1 MNEALDVEAWIEL
14 AKSNPVEYR
23 RRQAAHVLLESI
35 ARIPEL
41 RSILYLKGGALM
53 NLAYGSPRRTT
64 DIDFTTTD
72 PPKGFQHYIK
82 AELDTAMRT
91 AATSAVRR
99 AASGE
104 GSMNTFNIVLRW
116 PEIQR
121 VLVKEA

>member
-1 MNEALDVEAWIEL
+1 MI
-14 AKSNPVEYR
+14 R
-23 RRQAAHVLLESI
+23 RPS
-35 ARIPEL
+35 
-41 RSILYLKGGALM
+41 RSRNIV
-53 NLAYGSPRRTT
+53 
-64 DIDFTTTD
+64 I
-72 PPKGFQHYIK
+72 
-82 AELDTAMRT
+82 TAMRT